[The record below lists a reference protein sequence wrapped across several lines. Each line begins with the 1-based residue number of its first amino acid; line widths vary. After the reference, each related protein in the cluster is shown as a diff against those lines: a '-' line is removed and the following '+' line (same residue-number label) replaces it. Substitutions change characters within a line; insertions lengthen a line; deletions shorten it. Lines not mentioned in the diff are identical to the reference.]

1 MSDEEIT
8 REVHERLA
16 KSLFNSTW
24 DLLEKKDRTE
34 DDEVAMIHAA
44 HASRHHW
51 GQIGEPLQFERG
63 EWQISRV
70 YSVLGRSEPAL
81 YHAKL
86 CLETCEENEIGD
98 FDIAFAYEAM
108 ARAYAVAGDE
118 ENYVKYRG
126 KAEKAGGE
134 IEDKGNRDYFMG
146 ELGSIKG

>member
-1 MSDEEIT
+1 MSEVEIT
-8 REVHERLA
+8 REMHERLA

-24 DLLEKKDRTE
+24 DLLERTDRTE
-34 DDEVAMIHAA
+34 EDEVAMIHSA

-70 YSVLGRSEPAL
+70 YSVLGRSEPTL

-86 CLETCEENEIGD
+86 CLETCKENDIGD
-98 FDIAFAYEAM
+98 FDIAFAYETM

-118 ENYVKYRG
+118 ENYEKYRG
-126 KAEKAGGE
+126 MAERAGEE
-134 IEDKGNRDYFMG
+134 IEDKGNRDYFIG
-146 ELGSIKG
+146 ELNSIKA